1 MAAQYDEKTVAEL
14 TGMVKDNCSVW
25 GLGPRAQVKLLNL
38 SENATFLGRDQ
49 DAGRDII
56 IRVQRTG
63 YSSKDAIRSELSWI
77 KALHDSGTI
86 LTAQPVQC
94 VDGSFVAQMST
105 ASGQQRMAVA
115 FERLGGAEPKV
126 GQDGLAY
133 WFEKIGGLTAKM
145 HAQARS
151 WKRPGWF
158 TRRVWDWDG
167 IIGEHAFWGRW
178 QDSIGLT
185 KAGHDAIARVL
196 AIIKPI
202 LDRYGTSP
210 DRFGVIHADMRATNL
225 LIDGD
230 KLQVIDF
237 DDMGFGWYL
246 FDCGASLS
254 FMEQD
259 PSAPSLLAAWIK
271 GYESVAPLGAYE
283 KSLLPVFSILR
294 RIELTAWCAS
304 HFEIPFCQEN
314 AATITRDTE
323 KLAQDFIDGVYLRD
337 EAYEARAAG

>member
-1 MAAQYDEKTVAEL
+1 MAGQYDEKTVAEL
-14 TGMVKDNCSVW
+14 TQMVKSRCSVW
-25 GLGPRAQVKLLNL
+25 GLGSKAEVRLLNL
-38 SENATFLGRDQ
+38 SENATFLGRDP

-63 YSSKDAIRSELSWI
+63 YSSKDAIRSELAWV

-86 LTAQPVQC
+86 ITADPVQC
-94 VDGSFVAQMST
+94 VDGSYVADMET
-105 ASGQQRMAVA
+105 ASGQKRMAVA
-115 FERLGGAEPKV
+115 FERLPGAEPKV

-145 HAQARS
+145 HAQSRA
-151 WKRPGWF
+151 WKRPAWF

-167 IIGEHAFWGRW
+167 IIGENAFWGRW

-185 KAGHDAIARVL
+185 KQGHDAIARVL

-202 LDRYGTSP
+202 LERYGTTP

-225 LIDGD
+225 LIDGSR
-230 KLQVIDF
+230 LQVIDF

-246 FDCGASLS
+246 FDCGASLT

-259 PSAPSLLAAWIK
+259 PSAPDLLAAWVK
-271 GYESVAPLGAYE
+271 GYESVAPLTEYE

-294 RIELTAWCAS
+294 RIEISAWCAS
-304 HFEIPFCQEN
+304 HYEIPFNQQN
-314 AATITRDTE
+314 AAKVTRDTE
-323 KLAQDFIDGVYLRD
+323 KLAQDFIDGVYLRR
-337 EAYEARAAG
+337 EAYEAKAS